1 MSDAMSDYY
10 KQESLEKQAREM
22 LKQYR
27 RANGDEKEE
36 IKRKIEYC
44 FGNRAPEELAREIG
58 V

>member
-1 MSDAMSDYY
+1 MSDYY